1 MGWKGAFGAF
11 GSAGRAISSAANAGE
26 KERRAA
32 QRGVDRILTTIEGS
46 RQ

>member
-32 QRGVDRILTTIEGS
+32 QRRVDRILTTIEGS